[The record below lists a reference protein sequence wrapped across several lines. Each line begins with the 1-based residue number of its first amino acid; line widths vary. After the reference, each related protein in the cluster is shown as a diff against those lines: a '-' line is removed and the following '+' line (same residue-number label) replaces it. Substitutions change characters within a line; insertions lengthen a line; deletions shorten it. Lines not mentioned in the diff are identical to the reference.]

1 MEVDDDVG
9 FEDQDLGDQ
18 FIQNF
23 HDANTQNAVK
33 MMMGIKKEKL
43 FHFSEQP
50 YTIKMSVTPN
60 QLKLNLPV
68 KAPPPKNLSL
78 FELESAKIFKS
89 LSPIIS
95 S

>member
-43 FHFSEQP
+43 FQH
-50 YTIKMSVTPN
+50 N
-60 QLKLNLPV
+60 D
-68 KAPPPKNLSL
+68 
-78 FELESAKIFKS
+78 
-89 LSPIIS
+89 
-95 S
+95 

>member
-33 MMMGIKKEKL
+33 MMMSATIPD
-43 FHFSEQP
+43 FEQ
-50 YTIKMSVTPN
+50 IGEMWF
-60 QLKLNLPV
+60 L
-68 KAPPPKNLSL
+68 
-78 FELESAKIFKS
+78 
-89 LSPIIS
+89 
-95 S
+95 